1 MGTAESWQPL
11 DLTDDHPQLAGER
24 ECYCVVYGTL
34 ASALLTVYRQHE
46 TLAVIAGGVCV
57 YPQGGENMAVTGL
70 SCRKA
75 LVGTRKKTSLLSGCS

>member
-1 MGTAESWQPL
+1 MTTLSLLVRESVTVL
-11 DLTDDHPQLAGER
+11 
-24 ECYCVVYGTL
+24 CMVGTL
-34 ASALLTVYRQHE
+34 ASALLTVYRRHE

>member
-24 ECYCVVYGTL
+24 ERYCVVYGTL
-34 ASALLTVYRQHE
+34 ASTLLTVYRRHE
-46 TLAVIAGGVCV
+46 TLAVIEGGVCV
-57 YPQGGENMAVTGL
+57 YPQSGENMAVTGL

-75 LVGTRKKTSLLSGCS
+75 LVGTGKVPR